1 MLKRLEIIASG
12 RVQGVGFRFFLASNA
27 NTLNL
32 TGFCKNLEDGTV
44 YIEVQGSEKLL
55 ESFIEKIELGNR
67 FIRVTNLDKKV
78 IPLVLNEKKFN
89 MVY

>member
-1 MLKRLEIIASG
+1 MKRLEIIASG

-27 NTLNL
+27 NTLSL

-44 YIEVQGSEKLL
+44 YIEVQGLENNL

-78 IPLVLNEKKFN
+78 IPLVINEKKFN
-89 MVY
+89 MIY